1 VTIYLVI
8 PLLLAAA
15 ILQTSVVP
23 HLAVWGVF
31 PDLPLLIVVSWGL
44 VRGAQEGIVWGFIAG
59 VAVDLLSGAPF
70 GAATLSLM
78 VVGLISGLA
87 SSTVVRAQ
95 LILPPVTVFA
105 ATMVYDMIFL
115 SVVQVAGQ
123 SVDWGGTFVRIVLP
137 SALLNAVLTPP
148 FFWTTRLLDRW
159 IARREMEL

>member
-23 HLAVWGVF
+23 HLAVRGVF
-31 PDLPLLIVVSWGL
+31 PDLPLLIVVNWSL
-44 VRGAQEGIVWGFIAG
+44 VRGAREGIVWGFVAG

-78 VVGLISGLA
+78 VVGLVSGLA
-87 SSTVVRAQ
+87 SATVVRARFV
-95 LILPPVTVFA
+95 LPPVTVFL
-105 ATMVYDMIFL
+105 ATLLYDLVFL
-115 SVVQVAGQ
+115 SVVQVVGHP
-123 SVDWGGTFVRIVLP
+123 VDWGGTLLRIALP

-148 FFWTTRLLDRW
+148 FFWITRTLDRW
-159 IARREMEL
+159 IARREMEW